1 MKKVWGGRFQG
12 TMHPRMETFTDSYA
26 VDRNLML
33 LDFYGTLAQ
42 VEHLKDAGILTVK
55 QAARL
60 EKVVREGIRR
70 TALGWTPPGRFEDV
84 HSAVEHWIT
93 KRLPDLGPKLHTGR
107 SRNDQV
113 ALDLRLWIK
122 WAVTEE
128 LEACATFLEHL
139 GDLANAHA
147 TTVLPGY
154 THLQRAVPIT
164 LGHWA
169 AAYGEML
176 NRDADRFWC
185 CAIRADASPLG
196 SGALAGAS
204 FAFDRKKSAKRL
216 GFAKPTENSLDAVSD
231 RDAALDF
238 LAACVNLQVHL
249 SRLAEDLILWNT
261 QEFGFVELP
270 DAFATGSSL
279 MPHKKNPDVFEL
291 IRGRAAV
298 VLGNYTALAALLKAL
313 PSAYNRDLQED
324 KALVFRAFEMTLGS
338 LKILDSLWPH
348 LQWRPERMRE
358 AVLEDGLSAATD
370 LADHLVLRGVPFRQA
385 HAQVGRAVRR
395 ALELGV
401 SLMDLPEKEIRRLMP
416 KAEPEWLSK
425 WTPEASILQKK
436 VLGGVAPA
444 EVRRS
449 SKKLQ
454 TVAKEW
460 RRKAVRLQVFT
471 TEMEK

>member
-1 MKKVWGGRFQG
+1 
-12 TMHPRMETFTDSYA
+12 MEAFTDSYG
-26 VDRNLML
+26 VDRNLLL

-42 VEHLKDAGILTVK
+42 VEHLKDAGILTAK
-55 QAARL
+55 HAARL

-70 TALGWTPPGRFEDV
+70 AALGWVPPGRFEDV

-93 KRLPDLGPKLHTGR
+93 KRLPDIGPKLHTGR

-113 ALDLRLWIK
+113 SLDLRLWLK
-122 WAVTEE
+122 WAVAEE
-128 LEACATFLEHL
+128 LEACAGLLERF
-139 GDLANAHA
+139 GNLADAHA

-185 CAIRADASPLG
+185 CALRANASPLG

-204 FAFDRKKSAKRL
+204 FVFDRKKSAKRL

-238 LAACVNLQVHL
+238 LAACVSLQVHL
-249 SRLAEDLILWNT
+249 SRLAEDVILWNT

-298 VLGNYTALAALLKAL
+298 VLGNFTALAALLKAL
-313 PSAYNRDLQED
+313 PLAYNRDLQED
-324 KALVFRAFEMTLGS
+324 KALVFQAFEVTRGS
-338 LKILDSLWPH
+338 LKILDSLLPL
-348 LQWRPERMRE
+348 LQWNPERMRK

-370 LADHLVLRGVPFRQA
+370 LADHLVLRGVPFRHA
-385 HAQVGRAVRR
+385 HTQVGRAVRR

-416 KAEPEWLSK
+416 KADPAWLRA
-425 WTPEASILQKK
+425 WTPEASVAQKK
-436 VLGGVAPA
+436 VLGGASPA
-444 EVRRS
+444 EVRRFA
-449 SKKLQ
+449 KKLK
-454 TVAKEW
+454 TGAKDW
-460 RRKAVRLQVFT
+460 RRKAGRLQVFT
-471 TEMEK
+471 TGMKK